1 MATSQSTIDTISN
14 WYKDSLGRD
23 ADQSG
28 LDYWSNAASSG
39 RDLDSLKSDFL
50 WSAKDNGEP
59 VNQTSASSSSG
70 LINSSPQVTPS
81 FSSVDYNGEKVLTG
95 KNTLDEIDSSR
106 QSWNAMTGSNYTL
119 QEYDKFIN
127 PTTYGARW
135 GIPPSAT
142 KPPATT
148 STPSTGTN
156 ATILSPEGLARR
168 TVDPRTETVSGQLDS
183 VLAKDSPY
191 LQQAR
196 ARGERV
202 LAGRGLINST
212 MAGSA
217 GEDAA
222 ISAALNIA
230 TPDASIYGRASDY
243 NTALINQADMYNSD
257 TLNSFAGKRID
268 QANQMSLAKLQSD
281 TAKYT
286 AELNANTSRYN
297 VDQDYKRTMDAN
309 RDSLINNILMQSA
322 DNMSP
327 DRKAALLEQLG
338 MGTAARRDASGN
350 VVAGTGMAGA
360 VYVIDSVAADLAPVT
375 SLMNARAG
383 GGSGMGGE
391 GGDGGTGGVNG
402 SAGAGDGGAAA

>member
-28 LDYWSNAASSG
+28 LDYWSNVASSG

-50 WSAKDNGEP
+50 WSAKDNGEN
-59 VNQTSASSSSG
+59 VNQSSDPYSSG
-70 LINSSPQVTPS
+70 LINSSPQATPN

-119 QEYDKFIN
+119 QEYDKFLN

-135 GIPPSAT
+135 GIPASTTKKQAT
-142 KPPATT
+142 ALAPTTGADATLL
-148 STPSTGTN
+148 N
-156 ATILSPEGLARR
+156 PEALAKR

-183 VLAKDSPY
+183 MLAKDSPY

-243 NTALINQADMYNSD
+243 NAALTNQAGMYNAD

-268 QANQMSLAKLQSD
+268 QENQMSLAQLQSN

-338 MGTAARRDASGN
+338 MGTAAKRDASGG
-350 VVAGTGMAGA
+350 AIPGTGLAGA
-360 VYVIDSVAADLAPVT
+360 VYVIDSVASDLRPTT
-375 SLMNARAG
+375 SLLNGNAG

-402 SAGAGDGGAAA
+402 SAGTGDGGAAA